1 MKVYFSNINSR
12 GDPENSG
19 ILGVKP
25 FNNFLF
31 ESHLEGVGMWRG
43 PELRFAYGE
52 YRGLTFKPHT
62 KGEAVVLVTQ
72 IPQGVSQTLAKFSMG
87 IEGWNLFLRSRWLQ
101 SRQRTLVSVEDF
113 VNLTY
118 FVLVSPIC

>member
-1 MKVYFSNINSR
+1 MKVYFSNINSL

-31 ESHLEGVGMWRG
+31 ESHLEGVGMWPG

-62 KGEAVVLVTQ
+62 KGEAVVLVIQ

-101 SRQRTLVSVEDF
+101 SRQRTLVSVEAF